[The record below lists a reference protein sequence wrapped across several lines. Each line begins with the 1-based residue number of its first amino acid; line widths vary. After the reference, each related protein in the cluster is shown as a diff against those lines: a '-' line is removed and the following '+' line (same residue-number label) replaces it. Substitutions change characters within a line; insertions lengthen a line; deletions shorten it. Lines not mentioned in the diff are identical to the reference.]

1 MGKYVL
7 LYISDKIKKLYRYRI
22 VLRNLLSHWHLINF
36 TEWLGKFFKRRQE
49 DFAISKGWCT
59 TYTLIP
65 GKTKRQGSRDKK
77 RLLFHVVIGL
87 LRMEN
92 ELFQLA
98 RDENVLELLYK
109 VTSCLPELS
118 GGLATRQDL
127 IYSSP
132 FRSRTNTHLEN
143 HLKKRGGG
151 EIAPHAIIS

>member
-1 MGKYVL
+1 MITGSCIMRKYVL

-77 RLLFHVVIGL
+77 DFYSTWSLDFYEWKMNFFNSQGMKMSLNYCTRFP
-87 LRMEN
+87 
-92 ELFQLA
+92 A
-98 RDENVLELLYK
+98 AYP
-109 VTSCLPELS
+109 SCQGAWPP
-118 GGLATRQDL
+118 GRTWYTRR
-127 IYSSP
+127 P
-132 FRSRTNTHLEN
+132 FVAAQTRTWKTT
-143 HLKKRGGG
+143 
-151 EIAPHAIIS
+151 